1 MKYTNLYRVE
11 PYKERVDRLET
22 YFSNQSN
29 NAKVLDVGR
38 QKLRENIKILA
49 HKEKELFQ
57 KLNVKNADE
66 LERRFHEISQEMSH
80 FSGLYLRQSLLIP
93 LYSEKDANRANFIK
107 AIEELIK
114 KWLLEQEG
122 VIIENCTEEVKHSI
136 EVILRNLNKDKE
148 KKIGL
153 FHQRKKR
160 NFSDSITFAL
170 ATKNRVEKL
179 QKLLK
184 EEWIKVQ
191 KEGRKKNNQTFYD
204 AAEKYFKVEAGEGE
218 NVTWFTITEQETADH
233 FDNEKTRKDK
243 SADLLKYLEQFLP
256 LPEEKMALFRE
267 SFWHVI
273 LKSDYN
279 AIFVGK
285 NIKQITGLLGEIAGI
300 YYLCRLFG
308 CHPDQSKTIVNES
321 IFHWR
326 GGLGNPHQDIQI
338 YGKGIQIKNSSQ
350 DFLSHELEI
359 DFMTSNLNTF
369 LDRVADMGLSESA
382 ILMLENYFRTY
393 EFNVPYA
400 KTPGK
405 KKPIFVEKITK
416 DNRKKFLPSREK
428 LEQVSRDVDLLLSAF
443 ASSFMYMDVGKK
455 AGEDANLLFI
465 TANAAIK
472 TASDLLREVL
482 HAMNTAPQ
490 NIPVR
495 IKSSLDDNKVNIVS
509 VLNEDPSALEKKEET
524 KDINSKYDSVSIATA
539 YRFNIASFLSK
550 F

>member
-1 MKYTNLYRVE
+1 MKYTNLYHVE

-29 NAKVLDVGR
+29 NAKVLNVGR
-38 QKLRENIKILA
+38 QRLREDITILE
-49 HKEKELFQ
+49 HKERELFQ

-66 LERRFHEISQEMSH
+66 LEIRFHEISQEMSH
-80 FSGLYLRQSLLIP
+80 FSGLYLRESLLIP
-93 LYSEKDANRANFIK
+93 LYSEKDANRAKFIK
-107 AIEELIK
+107 AIEELVK

-122 VIIENCTEEVKHSI
+122 VIIENCTEEVKLSI
-136 EVILRNLNKDKE
+136 EVILRNLNKDKK

-153 FHQRKKR
+153 FHQRKQS

-170 ATKNRVEKL
+170 ATKSRVEKL

-191 KEGRKKNNQTFYD
+191 KEGRKKSNQTFYD
-204 AAEKYFKVEAGEGE
+204 AAERYFEVEAGGSE
-218 NVTWFTITEQETADH
+218 NVTWFTITEQKTAAH
-233 FDNEKTRKDK
+233 FDDETKKNKSEK
-243 SADLLKYLEQFLP
+243 LLKYLEQFLP
-256 LPEEKMALFRE
+256 LPEEKKALFRE

-308 CHPDQSKTIVNES
+308 CHPDQSKEIVKES
-321 IFHWR
+321 AFHWR
-326 GGLGNPHQDIQI
+326 GGLGNPHQDIQL

-350 DFLSHELEI
+350 DFLNHELEI
-359 DFMTSNLNTF
+359 DFMTSNLKTF
-369 LDRVADMGLSESA
+369 LDRVALMGLSESA

-400 KTPGK
+400 KIPGK
-405 KKPIFVEKITK
+405 KKPIFVEKVTK
-416 DNRKKFLPSREK
+416 DNREKFLPSREK
-428 LEQVSRDVDLLLSAF
+428 LEQVSKDVDLLLSAF

-455 AGEDANLLFI
+455 TGEDTNLLFI
-465 TANAAIK
+465 TANATIK
-472 TASDLLREVL
+472 TASELLRKVL
-482 HAMNTAPQ
+482 HAMNTTPQ
-490 NIPVR
+490 NMPVR
-495 IKSSLDDNKVNIVS
+495 VKSSLDDNKVNIVS
-509 VLNEDPSALEKKEET
+509 VLNKDPSALEKKEEI
-524 KDINSKYDSVSIATA
+524 KDINSKYDSVSITTA